1 MATKKKSGRARGGAK
16 SRVPAPAKA
25 KRASASKERGAASKG
40 GAKRAASRAGK
51 AAVTFAAVA
60 ADPTLDNLNK
70 IEHIVVLVM
79 ENRSFDHMLGYLK
92 LEGSRPEVDGLTAD
106 MSNTFRDQR
115 FPVHLLTETAF
126 EKGQDPCHEGDCVDA
141 QLKGHNG
148 GFVSNYFDKHGDTGD
163 GLVMGY
169 YNGSSLPVYDH
180 LARNFCICDRW
191 FCSVRGATWPNRLY
205 AVTGRADGSR
215 SNKKVPVYD
224 IPSFVRHLDAKK
236 VSWRWYTH
244 DFATLRLT
252 DGKFRVGRAK
262 NFAFFD
268 QRRIFGIG
276 DTSFI
281 EDARSGNLASVSW
294 IDPFFGHLNRS
305 KQNDDHPP
313 ADVVAGQELALKL
326 YNAVVTGP
334 KWKKTLLVI
343 VYDEHG
349 GLFDHVEPP
358 TAEDDSPAFRQYGV
372 RVPAFV
378 VSPFVERG
386 KLSSTVFDHTSIIK
400 TILLRFCRRADGS
413 IPDMGARVRSANHLG
428 GLLTLP
434 DAREATPIS
443 AFQHLIDRVAQWR
456 AEAFRSSMFE
466 LSRNALEEPTNNE
479 LQEGMEAA
487 RVYLRKRG
495 LPEGQP

>member
-1 MATKKKSGRARGGAK
+1 MANKANSGRARSGAKKGGAAAK
-16 SRVPAPAKA
+16 SV
-25 KRASASKERGAASKG
+25 KRAAGKKRGAASKG
-40 GAKRAASRAGK
+40 GAKRAASKVASG
-51 AAVTFAAVA
+51 AAVTFASVA

-92 LEGSRPEVDGLTAD
+92 LEGARPEVDGLTAD
-106 MSNTFRDQR
+106 MSNTFDKKTFRVR
-115 FPVHLLTETAF
+115 LLTKTSF
-126 EKGQDPCHEGDCVDA
+126 EKGQDPCHEGRCVDE
-141 QLKGHNG
+141 QLGDNNG
-148 GFVSNYFDKHGDTGD
+148 GFVLNYFNEHGDTGD

-205 AVTGRADGSR
+205 AVTGRAAGR
-215 SNKKVPVYD
+215 RENRTPPVYD

-236 VSWRWYTH
+236 VPWRWYSH

-252 DGKFRVGRAK
+252 DGKFRIGRAK

-268 QRRIFGIG
+268 RRTIFG
-276 DTSFI
+276 DTSFL
-281 EDARSGNLASVSW
+281 EDASSGNLAAVSW
-294 IDPFFGHLNRS
+294 IDPFFGQLNHSR
-305 KQNDDHPP
+305 QNDDHPP
-313 ADVVAGQELALKL
+313 ADVMAGQELALKL

-349 GLFDHVEPP
+349 GLYDHVMPP
-358 TAEDDSPAFRQYGV
+358 PAEDDSPGFRRYGV

-386 KLSSTVFDHTSIIK
+386 VKSGTVFDHTSIIK
-400 TILLRFCRRADGS
+400 TILLRFCRKPDGS
-413 IPDMGARVRSANHLG
+413 IPDMGARVRNANHLG
-428 GLLTLP
+428 GLLTLTAP
-434 DAREATPIS
+434 REATPVS
-443 AFQHLIDRVAQWR
+443 AFQHLIERVAQWR
-456 AEAFRSSMFE
+456 AETFRNDMMGLAMSDM
-466 LSRNALEEPTNNE
+466 EEPKNNE
-479 LQEGMEAA
+479 LQVGMEAA
-487 RVYLRKRG
+487 RSYLRKRG

>member
-1 MATKKKSGRARGGAK
+1 MATKKKSGSAKGGAKKHVAAKTAKSAASSKKSAATKKGGAK
-16 SRVPAPAKA
+16 STALKF
-25 KRASASKERGAASKG
+25 AAS
-40 GAKRAASRAGK
+40 
-51 AAVTFAAVA
+51 AVTFTTVA
-60 ADPTLDNLNK
+60 PDPTLDNLKK

-92 LEGSRPEVDGLTAD
+92 LEGSRPEVDGLTAG
-106 MSNTFRDQR
+106 MSNESGGKT
-115 FPVHLLTETAF
+115 FPVHLLQKTSF
-126 EKGQDPCHEGDCVDA
+126 EKGQDPCHEGDCVDE
-141 QLKGHNG
+141 QLNEHNG
-148 GFVSNYFDKHGDTGD
+148 GFVKNYAAHHKKDPDP
-163 GLVMGY
+163 GLVMGF

-180 LARNFCICDRW
+180 LVRNFCICDRW

-205 AVTGRADGSR
+205 AVTGRAAGSR
-215 SNKKVPVYD
+215 DNKTVPVYD

-236 VSWRWYTH
+236 VAWRWYSH

-268 QRRIFGIG
+268 QRTLFG
-276 DTSFI
+276 DTSFL
-281 EDARSGNLASVSW
+281 EDAASGNLAPVSW

-313 ADVVAGQELALKL
+313 ADVMAGQELALKL

-343 VYDEHG
+343 IYDEHG

-358 TAEDDSPAFRQYGV
+358 TADDDSPAFRKYGV

-378 VSPFVERG
+378 VSPFVERS

-400 TILLRFCRRADGS
+400 TILLKFCRRADGS
-413 IPDMGARVRSANHLG
+413 IPDMGARVRNANHLG
-428 GLLTLP
+428 GLLTL
-434 DAREATPIS
+434 DVAREATPVS

-456 AEAFRSSMFE
+456 SETFKGNMLALAS
-466 LSRNALEEPTNNE
+466 NVLEEPTNNE

-487 RVYLRKRG
+487 RKYLRKRG